1 MRSPFVMAP
10 AIILSACTALP
21 DAGASLSPA
30 DPAVAVSPA
39 RYAPVL
45 AGTVDY
51 RPVAPKSWI
60 DSNRQVAPKEK
71 GK

>member
-1 MRSPFVMAP
+1 MRSLFMMAP

-21 DAGASLSPA
+21 EVGAG
-30 DPAVAVSPA
+30 VAVPPA
-39 RYAPVL
+39 RYTPVL
-45 AGTVDY
+45 AGTTDY
-51 RPVAPKSWI
+51 RPVAPKSWT

>member
-1 MRSPFVMAP
+1 MRSLFMMAP

-21 DAGASLSPA
+21 EVGAGASPA
-30 DPAVAVSPA
+30 DAGVAVPPA
-39 RYAPVL
+39 RYTPVL
-45 AGTVDY
+45 AGTTDY
-51 RPVAPKSWI
+51 RPVAPKSWT